1 MLNAGT
7 VLFSPWDHR
16 HSQKSIAYVIFSFL
30 INLMKPLDLVILK
43 ISSSCNIVQ
52 FYNSTLFLS
61 FPFLY
66 LHIFSPAFS
75 APSLLLWWHPPMG
88 GMEYWPPRIG
98 SVESM
103 SVEKEFS
110 WSLPSYHIRTLYLS
124 LPKWDALFKS
134 LGFLCHDLFSWEI
147 CLMKMGGYPPYGRGK
162 FPFLLPPVL

>member
-52 FYNSTLFLS
+52 FYNTTLFLS

-66 LHIFSPAFS
+66 LHIFFPAFS

-103 SVEKEFS
+103 SVEKEFMVPSILSHKNLVLILAQVRRIVQVTGISVS
-110 WSLPSYHIRTLYLS
+110 WPVFLGDLLDENGRLS
-124 LPKWDALFKS
+124 PIW
-134 LGFLCHDLFSWEI
+134 
-147 CLMKMGGYPPYGRGK
+147 
-162 FPFLLPPVL
+162 